1 MCLKENTGNIFK
13 GFVQVH
19 WLSAR
24 LTERPIFSYLKN
36 LAEKNRSKI
45 DRISKNPWQFNRFL
59 ELCRQT
65 VEGIK
70 NIVNLKI
77 RWVIIEF
84 GLLRRANYIKP

>member
-70 NIVNLKI
+70 NIVFKDSLSYHRIWAASESK
-77 RWVIIEF
+77 
-84 GLLRRANYIKP
+84 LH